1 MGVLCGCRSNAVR
14 TRVQPDN
21 GPSCR
26 IRGTSNPTDW
36 YPDTEREGNQHVR
49 CRGQAD
55 KRTPPTVRVQSLRGK
70 GGRENICSE
79 IRCMLP
85 AILNGQRLDSKLQ
98 DATVRNLRGR
108 GQLQDGAERRA
119 ATFLQA

>member
-1 MGVLCGCRSNAVR
+1 MGVLCGCRSNEVR

-36 YPDTEREGNQHVR
+36 YPDIEREGNQHVR
-49 CRGQAD
+49 CRCKAD
-55 KRTPPTVRVQSLRGK
+55 KRTPTIIRLQSLRGES
-70 GGRENICSE
+70 GRENICSQ
-79 IRCMLP
+79 IRRMLP

-98 DATVRNLRGR
+98 DAAVRNLRGR
-108 GQLQDGAERRA
+108 RQLQNGAERRA